1 MMIDIG
7 ANLANSLFLPDL
19 DQVLDRARKAGVSHI
34 VVTGSD
40 KDSSALAR
48 DLAGTHPHFL
58 YATAGLH
65 PHHASDLSEDLL
77 SGFSKLLQYR
87 EVVAIGET
95 GLDYFR
101 DFSPRK
107 DQQQSFIAHLELA
120 ESVHKPLF
128 LHERDACEDFRAIM
142 QSHSALC
149 ERAIVHCFTGN
160 LTTLKSYLD
169 MGMYIG
175 ITGWICDKK
184 RGAELR
190 EIIHYAPLDRL
201 MIETD
206 APYLT
211 PHIDGLKKQLTH
223 KHRNEPWTLQYTA
236 VALAEALN
244 LDEETVR
251 NTTADTA
258 RKFFGLEDTGR

>member
-1 MMIDIG
+1 MIDIG
-7 ANLANSLFLPDL
+7 ANLANSTFLPDL
-19 DQVLDRARKAGVSHI
+19 DQVLDRAKKAGVRQI

-40 KDSSALAR
+40 MDSATLAR
-48 DLAGTHPHFL
+48 ELARKHPEFL

-65 PHHASDLSEDLL
+65 PHHASSFNPELL
-77 SGFSKLLQYR
+77 ATFTQLLQYP

-101 DFSPRK
+101 DFSPRE

-120 ESVHKPLF
+120 ETVHKPLF
-128 LHERDACEDFRAIM
+128 LHERDSFEDFRAIM
-142 QSHSALC
+142 QSHSTLC

-160 LTTLKSYLD
+160 LSALKTYLD

-175 ITGWICDKK
+175 ITGWICDKN

-190 EIIHYAPLDRL
+190 EIINYAPLDRL

-211 PHIDGLKKQLTH
+211 PHIDGLKKQLVH

-236 VALAEALN
+236 GALADALN

-251 NTTADTA
+251 KTTTDTA
-258 RKFFGLEDTGR
+258 RKFFSLEDKSS